1 MPEEINFSFNFGG
14 KTLKVKTENALEFG
28 FEFSLL
34 KSKVLSH
41 LKLAL
46 ILDIRN

>member
-14 KTLKVKTENALEFG
+14 KTLKVKTENELEFG

-34 KSKVLSH
+34 KSFIPFKIGPNLRH
-41 LKLAL
+41 
-46 ILDIRN
+46 